1 MKLIRNFAGLALA
14 MIALVPGAAMAAE
27 LSTTL
32 AAAGGPLSPEL
43 LALGAFGVAGSMVLH
58 NFEQKDGNTPTDPA
72 AAIKAI
78 AEAVEAFK
86 TSHAEELAELKKKGS
101 ADPVLLERL
110 SKIDTQ
116 LNAATEAKAA
126 LEASIAAERK
136 EREDLE
142 LRLQRHNIKGDGD
155 AAKAELELKEIN
167 LAMAALAADRR
178 RDFTPLDQ
186 KGLDLYRKARAKELR
201 YGKDAL
207 DADELKAMSVG
218 SDADGG
224 FLVTPD
230 TTGRMVKRI
239 YETSDIRRIASVQT
253 ISTDKLEGTEDLD
266 EAGAGWVGETEARTE
281 TTTPQ
286 IGEWEIPVH
295 EMYAEPHATQKLLDD
310 ASVDIEAWLGGKV
323 GDRFGRLE
331 NRGYVTG
338 NGVRKPRGF
347 ASYPVAADDGSGV
360 DWGTIGVVNS
370 GANGAFA
377 ASNPADRIHD
387 LVGLLKSAYLQGAV
401 FVTRRQVV
409 TAIRKFKDGQ
419 GQYLW
424 QPSLVLGEPEQLAG
438 YPIVRAEDLPALAA
452 NSLSLWFGNF
462 KEGYQIV
469 DRQGTRVLRDPFTRK
484 PFVKFYTTRRTGGAV
499 VNFEAIKAMRFA
511 A

>member
-1 MKLIRNFAGLALA
+1 MKTINLLEQDSSFAP
-14 MIALVPGAAMAAE
+14 I
-27 LSTTL
+27 
-32 AAAGGPLSPEL
+32 
-43 LALGAFGVAGSMVLH
+43 
-58 NFEQKDGNTPTDPA
+58 EQKDDTKLPNDPV
-72 AAIKAI
+72 AAIEQLGKAWHAFKSEMDKKSAQSALDVERLSRI
-78 AEAVEAFK
+78 EKSIEEAVEAK
-86 TSHAEELAELKKKGS
+86 TNFE
-101 ADPVLLERL
+101 
-110 SKIDTQ
+110 
-116 LNAATEAKAA
+116 AA
-126 LEASIAAERK
+126 IAAERK
-136 EREDLE
+136 EREELE

-155 AAKAELELKEIN
+155 GAKAELELKEIN

-178 RDFTPLDQ
+178 RDFTPLDH
-186 KGLDLYRKARAKELR
+186 KGLEDYRKARTKELR

-207 DADELKAMSVG
+207 SGDELKSLQVG
-218 SDADGG
+218 VDADGG

-253 ISTDKLEGTEDLD
+253 ISTDKLEGTEDLG
-266 EAGAGWVGETEARTE
+266 EAGAGWVGETQTRPESD
-281 TTTPQ
+281 TPQ
-286 IGEWEIPVH
+286 LGEWEIPVH

-310 ASVDIEAWLGGKV
+310 ASVDMEAWLGTKV

-331 NRGYVTG
+331 NAAYVTG
-338 NGVRKPRGF
+338 NGVRRPRGF
-347 ASYPVAADDGSGV
+347 ASYPVAVDDGSGV
-360 DWGTIGVVNS
+360 AWGSIGVVNS
-370 GANGAFA
+370 GANGGFT
-377 ASNPADRIHD
+377 ASNPADRVHD
-387 LVGLLKSAYLQGAV
+387 LVGTLKSAYLQGAA
-401 FVTRRQVV
+401 FVTRRQVI

-452 NSLSLWFGNF
+452 GSLSLWFGNF
-462 KEGYQIV
+462 AEGYQIV
-469 DRQGTRVLRDPFTRK
+469 DRQGTRVLRDPYTRK